1 MRPNHRGLLSGGGY
15 KQNPSKSFDMDF
27 MLPPDIASIDSD
39 ISKTISDLLFRQ
51 TQRNDTIS
59 YAQLR
64 WRFQ

>member
-1 MRPNHRGLLSGGGY
+1 
-15 KQNPSKSFDMDF
+15 MDF